1 MMKDG
6 LAKSGNVIAREVAG
20 ENLLIPV
27 CGKLAD
33 LQRIFAVNPV
43 AKFVWDHLDGR
54 RGPEALAA
62 AVAEEFDVAPDA
74 ALTDVRELLGAMLKE
89 GLISKAAGDD

>member
-1 MMKDG
+1 MTGSFK
-6 LAKSGNVIAREVAG
+6 KSDNVIAREVAG

-43 AKFVWDHLDGR
+43 AKFVWNQLVER
-54 RGPEALAA
+54 QNAEALAD
-62 AVAEEFDVAPDA
+62 AVKEEFDVDPDV
-74 ALTDVRELLGAMLKE
+74 ALRDVRELLDAMLTA
-89 GLISKAAGDD
+89 GLILKVDGDE

>member
-1 MMKDG
+1 MTGSFK
-6 LAKSGNVIAREVAG
+6 KSENVIAREVAG

-43 AKFVWDHLDGR
+43 AKFIWDRLDER
-54 RGPEALAA
+54 RNAEALAA
-62 AVAEEFDVAPDA
+62 DVEAEFDVDSDA
-74 ALTDVRELLGAMLKE
+74 ALRDVRALLAAMLKA
-89 GLISKAAGDD
+89 GLILKVDGDE